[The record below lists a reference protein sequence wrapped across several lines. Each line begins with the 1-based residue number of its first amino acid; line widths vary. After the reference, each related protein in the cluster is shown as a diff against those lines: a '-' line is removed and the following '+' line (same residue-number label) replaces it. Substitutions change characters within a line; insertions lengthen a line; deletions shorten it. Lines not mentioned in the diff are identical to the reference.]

1 MQRKNLSLERLL
13 LILLLGISFFLL
25 GVQAKA
31 NSSMPQSSISH
42 SSKFQILSL
51 GESTKLAL
59 QADGKIHISDGSVVR
74 ARKVGN
80 QMVLT
85 GKKIGRAELRFIGK
99 TSDAPDQT
107 LYVTDRRTAAAAKQF
122 AKLLTNTRG
131 LFLDVSALPNLIV
144 RGELLRLEDWLL
156 LSEVARTHQTPWQL
170 QADVLPRQK
179 LRKSISQELKHLSWA
194 ADLLRI
200 ESSGLSLV
208 TNREKAKVSNQDTLQ
223 LSTLGIRVEFS
234 SSINDL
240 EPMIRT
246 QVVIAEVRRST
257 VQKLGIKWPTSL
269 QIGGQPTVIDISS
282 IKAHLE
288 AIEQNGEGRI
298 LAMPNLLCR
307 SGGEAKFFAGGEIPI
322 RTSHYR
328 STNVEWK
335 KYGINLHVQ
344 PRADRMKRLKFQL
357 STEISAIDDSMKSED
372 GIPGVTS
379 NRIET
384 QFNLAGAQTVAL
396 SGLIKREEGKHLSS
410 LGLLNSI
417 PILGRLFESHDFR
430 NNITELVIFLTP
442 EITFPGFSDGSDQ

>member
-1 MQRKNLSLERLL
+1 MQRRELWHEKVL
-13 LILLLGISFFLL
+13 LIILLAVSFFLL
-25 GVQAKA
+25 GIQAKA
-31 NSSMPQSSISH
+31 NSSGYQSMPQASI
-42 SSKFQILSL
+42 FQILSL
-51 GESTKLAL
+51 GESTKLQL
-59 QADGKIHISDGSVVR
+59 PSDGKIHISDGSVVR
-74 ARKVGN
+74 ARKVGT

-85 GKKIGRAELRFIGK
+85 GKKIGRAELRFINN
-99 TSDAPDQT
+99 TSEAPDQT
-107 LYVTDRRTAAAAKQF
+107 LYVTDRKTAATAKQF
-122 AKLLTNTRG
+122 TKFLTNTRG
-131 LFLDVSALPNLIV
+131 LYLDVSALPNLIV

-156 LSEVARTHQTPWQL
+156 LAEVARAHQTPWQL

-179 LRKSISQELKHLSWA
+179 LRNSISQELKHLAWA

-200 ESSGLSLV
+200 ETSGLSIV
-208 TNREKAKVSNQDTLQ
+208 TNREKGTVSNQDTLQ
-223 LSTLGIRVEFS
+223 LSTLGIRVDFS

-269 QIGGQPTVIDISS
+269 QIGGQTTVIDISS
-282 IKAHLE
+282 VKADLE

-307 SGGEAKFFAGGEIPI
+307 SGGEAKFFAGGEIPF

-344 PRADRMKRLKFQL
+344 PRADRIKRLKFQL
-357 STEISAIDDSMKSED
+357 ITEISAIDDSMKSED

-384 QFNLAGAQTVAL
+384 QFNLAGPQTVAL

-430 NNITELVIFLTP
+430 NSITELVIFLTP
-442 EITFPGFSDGSDQ
+442 EITFPGSSDGSDQ